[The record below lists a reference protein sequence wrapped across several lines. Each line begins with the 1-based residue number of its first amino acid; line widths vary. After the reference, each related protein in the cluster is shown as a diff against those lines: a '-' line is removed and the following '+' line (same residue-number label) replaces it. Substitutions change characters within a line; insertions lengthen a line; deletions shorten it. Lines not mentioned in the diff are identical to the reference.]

1 MKKIQQFGLGLIL
14 SFIISSGVAQEEP
27 IIVVIGLS
35 QHVAVLKVNGKY
47 RVLQVGEISP
57 EGIKLIAAD
66 TETAILEREGC
77 QTTYKLSSDLSHQQL
92 SSSSTP
98 LVRIQANAQGLYRVA
113 GEINGFPVV
122 FLVDTGATHIAM
134 SSVQA
139 EYLGLLDQVNNEGK
153 SAITAAGPLKT
164 YRIQLQ
170 QVKVGTI
177 KLNHL
182 EAVIVEGEYPLDI
195 LLGMNF
201 LSQIEI
207 HYEGNLLELRP
218 RR

>member
-1 MKKIQQFGLGLIL
+1 MMGK
-14 SFIISSGVAQEEP
+14 AEE
-27 IIVVIGLS
+27 
-35 QHVAVLKVNGKY
+35 
-47 RVLQVGEISP
+47 R
-57 EGIKLIAAD
+57 D
-66 TETAILEREGC
+66 GC
-77 QTTYKLSSDLSHQQL
+77 QTTYKLSSDLNHQRL
-92 SSSSTP
+92 SSSSKP
-98 LVRIQANAQGLYRVA
+98 SVRIQANAQGLYRVA
-113 GEINGFPVV
+113 GEINGSPVV

-139 EYLGLLDQVNNEGK
+139 EYLGLFDQVNNEAK
-153 SAITAAGPLKT
+153 QAITASGPLKT

-177 KLNHL
+177 RVNHL

-201 LSQIEI
+201 LSQVDI
-207 HYEGNLLELRP
+207 HHKGNLLELRQ